1 MLAKLFSLFICT
13 IYIFFII
20 EDGRIFDSG
29 SNIYLS
35 PVIIDERTTNIMKDD
50 KSITTV
56 EENRNTYTG
65 KFWT

>member
-1 MLAKLFSLFICT
+1 M
-13 IYIFFII
+13 
-20 EDGRIFDSG
+20 FDSG